1 MSARSLHPR
10 PAKSQVEKDKGQVVS
25 DESRSLL
32 DLMRE
37 VSEQARREIL
47 RASDENNSKPARKR
61 A

>member
-1 MSARSLHPR
+1 MTGRVMQQKPIK
-10 PAKSQVEKDKGQVVS
+10 PPVEGSNGQMS

-37 VSEQARREIL
+37 VSEATRREIL
-47 RASDENNSKPARKR
+47 RASDESNPKPVRKR